1 MITDELLNKVDEKL
15 LSNIVTKVRDGK
27 TLTAQEQGFL
37 ASKREDESAGKLDG
51 DSVIKTSELV
61 DLLGVSAQTISNLA
75 KDQVLIRIANGRY
88 KTYASIKNYIKQ
100 LRSRRTSKHGG
111 GASMEELR
119 QRLIDEQGR
128 KEAAVASLKELEL
141 KMVTESL
148 MPEAEATEAILK
160 LLTPLRRLLDA
171 LPRMAAAQAN
181 PSSPS
186 IAELAIRNALDDR
199 VFSEIEKIMSKKT

>member
-88 KTYASIKNYIKQ
+88 KTYA
-100 LRSRRTSKHGG
+100 L
-111 GASMEELR
+111 
-119 QRLIDEQGR
+119 
-128 KEAAVASLKELEL
+128 
-141 KMVTESL
+141 
-148 MPEAEATEAILK
+148 
-160 LLTPLRRLLDA
+160 
-171 LPRMAAAQAN
+171 
-181 PSSPS
+181 
-186 IAELAIRNALDDR
+186 
-199 VFSEIEKIMSKKT
+199 